1 MWCTA
6 TSVVLTSPT
15 LYVSMPHVFAVLS
28 DGVLKVLRVFE
39 LNERLSARTAFFRE
53 GETHS
58 IHLAHDI
65 TV

>member
-6 TSVVLTSPT
+6 SVGLTSPT
-15 LYVSMPHVFAVLS
+15 LYVSMPHVFAVLG
-28 DGVLKVLRVFE
+28 DGVLKVLSVFE
-39 LNERLSARTAFFRE
+39 LNESLSARTAFFRE
-53 GETHS
+53 GETHA